1 MKCHTNTG
9 DLLLPAAK
17 DIDQVMIR
25 DEFVME
31 LMATFLI

>member
-9 DLLLPAAK
+9 DLLLPAVK

-31 LMATFLI
+31 FIAIF